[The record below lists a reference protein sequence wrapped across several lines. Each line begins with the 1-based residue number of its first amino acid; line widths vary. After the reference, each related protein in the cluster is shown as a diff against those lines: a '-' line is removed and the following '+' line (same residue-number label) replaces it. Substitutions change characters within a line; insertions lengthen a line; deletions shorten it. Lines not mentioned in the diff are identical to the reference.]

1 MVLDPRTKLVIIIC
15 ISSLALFY
23 NNPGKLLLLLAGTI
37 ILLFIFRVDLV
48 GVLKYLRRFL
58 VLLLLLFVVQCIFSP
73 GGETLLAVGPLR
85 LITSNG
91 LAAGASVVSRLG
103 VVIASAALLTTT
115 SPRDFIL
122 GLVQW
127 KIPYEIAFMV
137 SVAIRFLPVFRDEMK
152 NVITAVQLRGVE
164 LSKVPWGQKI
174 GLYRSLFFPVA
185 YRAVLKAQQLSIAME
200 ARGFRAYPRRTYLRR
215 LHLSFTD
222 YTLMLFFPVLTI
234 LLISCQLFKLSLD

>member
-23 NNPGKLLLLLAGTI
+23 NTPGKLLLLLAGTV

-48 GVLKYLRRFL
+48 GVLKYLRQFL
-58 VLLLLLFVVQCIFSP
+58 VLLLILFVVQCIFSP

-103 VVIASAALLTTT
+103 VVITSAALLTTT
-115 SPRDFIL
+115 SSRDFIL

-137 SVAIRFLPVFRDEMK
+137 SVAVRFLPVFRDEMK
-152 NVITAVQLRGVE
+152 NVIIAVQLRGIE

-185 YRAVLKAQQLSIAME
+185 YRAILKAQQLSIAME
-200 ARGFRAYPRRTYLRR
+200 ARGFRAFPRRTYLRR
-215 LHLSFTD
+215 LHLRFTD
-222 YTLMLFFPVLTI
+222 YTLMLFFPVVTI
-234 LLISCQLFKLSLD
+234 LLISCQLFKFSLD